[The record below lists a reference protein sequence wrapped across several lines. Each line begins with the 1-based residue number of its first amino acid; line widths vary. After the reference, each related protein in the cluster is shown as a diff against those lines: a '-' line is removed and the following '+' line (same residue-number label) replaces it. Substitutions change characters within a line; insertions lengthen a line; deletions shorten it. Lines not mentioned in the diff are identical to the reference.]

1 MRSWQDEIAPTLTV
15 ADAAELIRA
24 AAERVPGVQ
33 LERVAE
39 SHGRYAAVFGVWP
52 NPTYYKGVAT
62 RWHAELNVLLS
73 SVLDTLEHIQ
83 GEIDVNVF
91 SSEMFEYLCAEMLPG
106 DGRPVSL
113 TIKAVTEETVAGP
126 RGESKKLIV
135 AFRERPKKLILNKT
149 NARAL
154 ARVLG
159 HETDAWAGASVALGV
174 ESIKVGK
181 QTVPS
186 IRVRSATAAQQQPA
200 GRATR
205 PGAAR
210 PLPPFADTGT
220 IPPNDRTA
228 AATGPESGDG
238 GDGRA
243 EGLSG
248 QGNDGG
254 GGLWP

>member
-1 MRSWQDEIAPTLTV
+1 MLAVAKSELRHVVGVDEHDVATLL
-15 ADAAELIRA
+15 DAAVPVVETVDGRVELI
-24 AAERVPGVQ
+24 V
-33 LERVAE
+33 
-39 SHGRYAAVFGVWP
+39 
-52 NPTYYKGVAT
+52 
-62 RWHAELNVLLS
+62 
-73 SVLDTLEHIQ
+73 
-83 GEIDVNVF
+83 
-91 SSEMFEYLCAEMLPG
+91 
-106 DGRPVSL
+106 
-113 TIKAVTEETVAGP
+113 
-126 RGESKKLIV
+126 
-135 AFRERPKKLILNKT
+135 
-149 NARAL
+149 
-154 ARVLG
+154 
-159 HETDAWAGASVALGV
+159 GAHRL
-174 ESIKVGK
+174 
-181 QTVPS
+181 
-186 IRVRSATAAQQQPA
+186 QQQPA

>member
-1 MRSWQDEIAPTLTV
+1 MTNSSEH
-15 ADAAELIRA
+15 IRA
-24 AAERVPGVQ
+24 TEERITAA
-33 LERVAE
+33 LEGIAGLELTRVAE
-39 SHGRYAAVFGVWP
+39 ICGRYAAVFEFAP
-52 NPTYYKGVAT
+52 SASYSKFFSTSSYDD
-62 RWHAELNVLLS
+62 LSDLLS
-73 SVLDTLEHIQ
+73 TVLDTLEHTQ
-83 GEIDVNVF
+83 GDMDMNVF
-91 SSEMFEYLCAEMLPG
+91 SSAMFEYLCAEMLPG

-154 ARVLG
+154 ARALG
-159 HETDAWAGASVALGV
+159 HETDAWAGAAVALGV

-248 QGNDGG
+248 QG
-254 GGLWP
+254 LSLIHISEPTRPY